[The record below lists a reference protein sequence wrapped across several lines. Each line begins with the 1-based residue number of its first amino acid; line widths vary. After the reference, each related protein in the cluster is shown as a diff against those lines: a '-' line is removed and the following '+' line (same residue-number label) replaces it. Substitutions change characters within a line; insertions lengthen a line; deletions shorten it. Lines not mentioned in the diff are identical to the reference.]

1 MEHFVRNKLFTNGQ
15 FGFLKCRSMVTQ
27 MLQILDEWTEALES
41 GGSVDAVYTDF
52 EKAFYKVS
60 HK

>member
-41 GGSVDAVYTDF
+41 ALMLYYTDF
-52 EKAFYKVS
+52 EKAFDKVS
-60 HK
+60 RK